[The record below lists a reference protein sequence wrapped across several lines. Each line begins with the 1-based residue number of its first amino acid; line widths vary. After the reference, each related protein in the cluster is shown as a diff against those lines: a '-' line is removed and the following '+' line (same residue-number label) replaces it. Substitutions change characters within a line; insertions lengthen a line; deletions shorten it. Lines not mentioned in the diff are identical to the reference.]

1 MKHVSILID
10 KSRYS
15 TVSGRDSQN
24 SEGGCWMEERYLS
37 AGRAAEELG
46 ISLATLYAYVSRGLV
61 RSESVEGKRRNRRY
75 RAEDVRRLKERKER
89 RRDPDGVVEGALHW
103 GTPVLES
110 GITLIDG
117 GGLYYRG
124 RDVVDLAGEKSIE
137 EVAALIWTGDEAM
150 ASALFP
156 PEMSGPSRR
165 IRNVVDSVAG
175 LTPVEVFQV
184 MLPVAAAED
193 PAAYDLRP
201 GAVARTGARI
211 LRLMTG
217 VAAGKFAPGV
227 AGALQRGWSTGDP
240 GAVDLLGSALVFC
253 VDHELPVSTFAAR
266 CVASSEATPYA
277 VVLAG
282 LAALG
287 GVKHGGEL
295 ELVETFLQ
303 EVEAAGG
310 ARVVISG
317 RLRRGEC
324 VPGFGHSLYPEGDPR
339 GAGLLRL
346 TAGAYPEGVAVA
358 LSATVAEE
366 MLQVMGERPT
376 VDFALATVART
387 LELPQGAAVALFA
400 LGRTVGWIVHA
411 IEQYRSASLIR
422 PRARYIGEQPRRKP
436 DER

>member
-1 MKHVSILID
+1 MGV
-10 KSRYS
+10 
-15 TVSGRDSQN
+15 
-24 SEGGCWMEERYLS
+24 
-37 AGRAAEELG
+37 
-46 ISLATLYAYVSRGLV
+46 SLATLYAYVSRGMV
-61 RSESVEGKRRNRRY
+61 RSEAVEGKRRNRRY

-150 ASALFP
+150 APALFP

-217 VAAGKFAPGV
+217 VAAGKIAPGV
-227 AGALQRGWSTGDP
+227 AGTLQRGWSTGDP

-303 EVEAAGG
+303 EVEAAGD

-317 RLRRGEC
+317 RLRRGER

-346 TAGAYPEGVAVA
+346 TAGAYPGGVAVT
-358 LSATVAEE
+358 LFDTVAGE
-366 MLQVMGERPT
+366 MLRLMGERPT
-376 VDFALATVART
+376 VDFALATVARA
-387 LELPQGAAVALFA
+387 LELPPGGAVALFA
-400 LGRTVGWIVHA
+400 LGRTVGWIGHA
-411 IEQYRSASLIR
+411 IEQYRSGSLIR
-422 PRARYIGEQPRRKP
+422 PRARYVGEQPHDR
-436 DER
+436 

>member
-1 MKHVSILID
+1 M
-10 KSRYS
+10 
-15 TVSGRDSQN
+15 G
-24 SEGGCWMEERYLS
+24 EERYLS

-46 ISLATLYAYVSRGLV
+46 VSLATLYAYVSRGLV
-61 RSESVEGKRRNRRY
+61 RSEAVAGKRRNRRY
-75 RAEDVRRLKERKER
+75 RAEDVRRLKERKRR

-124 RDVVDLAGEKSIE
+124 YDVVALAEEKSIE

-150 ASALFP
+150 APVLFP
-156 PEMSGPSRR
+156 PEMSGPSLRV
-165 IRNVVDSVAG
+165 RNVVDSVAG

-184 MLPVAAAED
+184 LLPVAAAGD

-201 GAVARTGARI
+201 PAVARTGARI
-211 LRLMTG
+211 LRLMTD
-217 VAAGKFAPGV
+217 VADGGSATGLAGT
-227 AGALQRGWSTGDP
+227 LRRGWSPDDP
-240 GAVDLLGSALVFC
+240 RAEALLGSALVFC

-287 GVKHGGEL
+287 GVKHGGEI
-295 ELVETFLQ
+295 ELVEAFLR
-303 EVEAAGG
+303 EVEGAGD
-310 ARVVISG
+310 ARAVISG
-317 RLRRGEC
+317 RLRRGERI
-324 VPGFGHSLYPEGDPR
+324 PGFGHSLYPGGDPR

-346 TAGAYPEGVAVA
+346 TAGAHPESIAVT
-358 LSATVAEE
+358 LSDTVAGE
-366 MLQVMGERPT
+366 MLQLMDERPT

-387 LELPQGAAVALFA
+387 LELPPGGAVALFA
-400 LGRTVGWIVHA
+400 LGRTVGWIGHA
-411 IEQYRSASLIR
+411 IEQYRSDSLIR
-422 PRARYIGEQPRRKP
+422 PRARYIGVQPRRKP
-436 DER
+436 GER